1 MRINKILKDDRVS
14 EVIRKI
20 IGNFSEIAD
29 IITCG
34 VISVFVYTIMVL
46 IATGKLCGIGSYIML
61 GMLIIILTA
70 AVIRVS
76 IRIADGGLNL
86 VKAIKNYK
94 KVTKE

>member
-1 MRINKILKDDRVS
+1 MRINKILKDDSVS

-20 IGNFSEIAD
+20 IGHFSDIAD

-46 IATGKLCGIGSYIML
+46 IATGKLCGISPYIML
-61 GMLIIILTA
+61 WMLIIILTA

-76 IRIADGGLNL
+76 MRIADSVLKL
-86 VKAIKNYK
+86 VNAIKDYK

>member
-1 MRINKILKDDRVS
+1 MRINKILKDDSVS

-20 IGNFSEIAD
+20 IGHFSDIAD

-46 IATGKLCGIGSYIML
+46 IATGKLCGISPYIML
-61 GMLIIILTA
+61 WMLIIILTA

-76 IRIADGGLNL
+76 IRIADSVLKL
-86 VKAIKNYK
+86 VNAIKDYK